1 MTLLSRSSASA
12 ALATLIAHAP
22 FTISGILASYR
33 EGRLTP
39 TAVVRT
45 VLARIDTFD
54 RPEVW
59 ISRFEGD
66 VLLARAAALDAMLL
80 EEGAAVLER
89 LPLFG
94 IPFAVKDNIDVAGLP
109 TTAGCPSFAYSPAQ
123 SAFAVQCLLDRGAI
137 AIGKTNLDQFAT
149 GLVGTRSPYGAVRHT
164 TVPERVSGGSSSGSA
179 VAVAGH
185 CVAFSLGTDTAGSGR
200 VPAGFNGLVGL
211 KPSLG
216 LVSKQGVVPACKTL
230 DTISIF
236 AHDVD
241 DAWHVLTQ
249 MARFDANDGYSKKIV
264 PLGLAHSTPRLGV
277 PDQLAFYGDAQAEQ
291 AFTVT
296 REAIKNQ
303 LGLAAQAIPF
313 APLAQV
319 SALLYDGPWVAERR
333 AAIGAFFDKFPEAID
348 PVVAKVVVK
357 ADYFSAVDVF
367 NGQYAL
373 AELRRAADNLFETID
388 VLIVP
393 TAPTHPL
400 IADVHAKPVE
410 LNSQLGLYTNFVNLL
425 DLCALAVPCQSR
437 DDGLPAGVTL
447 IAPSGADRRLA
458 VLGAQIQA
466 LFSKGTPE
474 AGDTPTDQGNDSDA
488 SMSAD
493 SANACSPSTV
503 PLPFQEP
510 TVALA
515 VVGAHLRGQ
524 PLNWQLQL
532 AGARFIKA
540 THTAPLYRLHAL
552 RNTVPMKPGLMRVS
566 AVDSRDSAD
575 AVMGGE
581 IEVEIWEVPLRTFGK
596 FVMDVPA
603 PLGIGTVQLRDALQ
617 IGTEQATFSVKGFI
631 CEPAALSTDNS
642 SAFETPDITAF
653 GGWRAYLQSLAV
665 VPFPQAGAEP
675 LDPGK
680 S

>member
-1 MTLLSRSSASA
+1 MSSAA
-12 ALATLIAHAP
+12 AFDDLDFP
-22 FTISGILASYR
+22 FTISGILSAYR
-33 EGRLTP
+33 RGQVTP
-39 TAVVRT
+39 SDVVRS
-45 VLARIDTFD
+45 VVARIAAFD

-59 ISRFEGD
+59 IARFETD
-66 VLLARAAALDAMLL
+66 VLLERAAALDAQLL
-80 EEGAAVLER
+80 EEGAAVLAR

-109 TTAGCPSFAYSPAQ
+109 TTAGCPSFATNPVH
-123 SAFAVQCLLDRGAI
+123 SAFAVQCLLDSGAM

-179 VAVAGH
+179 VAVAGQ

-216 LVSKQGVVPACKTL
+216 LVSKHGVVPACKSL

-241 DAWHVLTQ
+241 DAWRVLAQ
-249 MARFDANDGYSKKIV
+249 MARFDANDAYSHKVV
-264 PLGLAHSTPRLGV
+264 PLGLPHAALRLGV
-277 PDQLAFYGDAQAEQ
+277 PDQLGFYGDTQAEQ
-291 AFTVT
+291 AFQVT
-296 REAIKNQ
+296 RDAIKGR
-303 LGLAAQAIPF
+303 LGFSEQIIPF
-313 APLAQV
+313 APLANV

-333 AAIGAFFDKFPEAID
+333 AAIGAFFDKFLEDID
-348 PVVAKVVVK
+348 PAVAKVVGK

-373 AELRRAADNLFETID
+373 AELRRSADILFETID
-388 VLIVP
+388 VLVVP
-393 TAPTHPL
+393 TTPTHPL
-400 IADVHAKPVE
+400 IADVQANPVE

-425 DLCALAVPCQSR
+425 DLCALAVPCHSR
-437 DDGLPAGVTL
+437 EDGLPAGITL

-458 VLGAQIQA
+458 VLGKQIQA
-466 LFSKGTPE
+466 LFSKG
-474 AGDTPTDQGNDSDA
+474 APTDGSSERPHNDSHPTDKGSEGDIDRVAEQGFSA
-488 SMSAD
+488 SP
-493 SANACSPSTV
+493 NEV

-524 PLNWQLQL
+524 PLNWQLAL
-532 AGARFIKA
+532 AGARFIKT

-566 AVDSRDSAD
+566 AADSRDSGETAT
-575 AVMGGE
+575 GCE
-581 IEVEIWEVPLRTFGK
+581 IEVEVWEVPLRTFGQ

-603 PLGIGTVQLRDALQ
+603 PLGIGTVQLRDAVQ
-617 IGTEQATFSVKGFI
+617 IGTAAATLSVKGFI
-631 CEPAALSTDNS
+631 CEPAALSTDES
-642 SAFETPDITAF
+642 SASETPDITAY
-653 GGWRAYLQSLAV
+653 GGWRAYLHSLAET
-665 VPFPQAGAEP
+665 PSRP
-675 LDPGK
+675 
-680 S
+680 